1 MLKIPSLWIIYPQK
15 HSSESGTLYC
25 SKVVRYVEDSIF
37 VDNIPT
43 ETFLRVWDT
52 LLFEGSKVC

>member
-15 HSSESGTLYC
+15 YSSGSGTLYC
-25 SKVVRYVEDSIF
+25 SKVVRYVEGSIF

-43 ETFLRVWDT
+43 ESFLRVWDT

>member
-1 MLKIPSLWIIYPQK
+1 MLKILSLWIIYLQN
-15 HSSESGTLYC
+15 HSSGSETLYTL
-25 SKVVRYVEDSIF
+25 KVVRYVEDFIF

-43 ETFLRVWDT
+43 ETFLRVWDA

>member
-1 MLKIPSLWIIYPQK
+1 MLKITSLWIIYLLK
-15 HSSESGTLYC
+15 HSSGSGTLYC
-25 SKVVRYVEDSIF
+25 LKVVIYVEDSIF

-43 ETFLRVWDT
+43 ETFLRVWDA

>member
-1 MLKIPSLWIIYPQK
+1 MLKITSLWIIYPQK
-15 HSSESGTLYC
+15 HSSGSGTLYC
-25 SKVVRYVEDSIF
+25 SNVEDSIF

-52 LLFEGSKVC
+52 LLFEGRKVC

>member
-1 MLKIPSLWIIYPQK
+1 MLNIPSLWIMYLLK
-15 HSSESGTLYC
+15 HSSGSGTLYC
-25 SKVVRYVEDSIF
+25 LKVVRYVEDSIF